1 MISDRNMQ
9 KDSRLIKTSAPSVA
23 QINAEYVKINAEYVT
38 QVSYDYFMKSD
49 TVSRCI
55 CVHLLKFAVLCFCS
69 LKLSNKYWAPHVKN
83 KLPFEAQVR

>member
-1 MISDRNMQ
+1 MQ

-23 QINAEYVKINAEYVT
+23 QINAEYVT
-38 QVSYDYFMKSD
+38 QVSYDYFMKSN